1 MAESKAK
8 QKAKQAARATRT
20 AQETTKASERVNI
33 PPAPAAATY
42 AASELAQAAHIFG
55 TYPEAVLVALKEKGI
70 THTTEA
76 EARQIVAAFLERKV

>member
-8 QKAKQAARATRT
+8 QKAKQAARPNVTT
-20 AQETTKASERVNI
+20 QETTKAPERANM

-76 EARQIVAAFLERKV
+76 AAHKIVAAFLERKV

>member
-20 AQETTKASERVNI
+20 AQETTKAPERNI
-33 PPAPAAATY
+33 PTAPAAATY